1 MNICRAY
8 ETKDKKEKMFKLC
21 ELEIGKPF
29 PAISIKYLPID
40 LSTNL
45 STKFGLPY
53 LIMVTLSGIVK
64 GVRRVFW
71 SLAACSLT

>member
-1 MNICRAY
+1 MNICRLY

-21 ELEIGKPF
+21 GLEIGKPF
-29 PAISIKYLPID
+29 PSIKYLPID

-45 STKFGLPY
+45 CTKFGLPY

-64 GVRRVFW
+64 GM
-71 SLAACSLT
+71 

>member
-29 PAISIKYLPID
+29 PSISIKYLPID
-40 LSTNL
+40 L

-64 GVRRVFW
+64 GV
-71 SLAACSLT
+71 